1 MHITDFPGLED
12 MEQVPVSKLPDRL
25 NHLLQQIEE
34 GVIGFVLT
42 QDNEGVC
49 LLLPCYRKEK
59 VERMEVLEIEVDADL
74 LEQAME
80 IIEPMGLTPEMLFK
94 QFVMWYVAPET
105 REEAIVW
112 LRKSMDEL
120 T

>member
-12 MEQVPVSKLPDRL
+12 MERVPASELPHRL
-25 NHLLQQIEE
+25 DYLLQQIEE

-42 QDNEGVC
+42 QDNEDKY

-59 VERMEVLEIEVDADL
+59 EERMEVLEIEVDADL

-80 IIEPMGLTPEMLFK
+80 IIEPMGLTLEMLFK
-94 QFVMWYVAPET
+94 QFVMWCVAPET